1 MTATKSLFFVPSDD
15 PTAIARRFADAAK
28 EAPLVTD
35 AVMGLP
41 VVLRKHHLAAIFKD
55 PVTFTTRMFAAG
67 ILKGGLAAMQ
77 GEEHVKMRRIYNL
90 FFTPKAVERYEGAIV
105 RPIVTDIVEGL
116 KSDGPIDLIDPFC
129 MEMPKR
135 VISALFG
142 LPMDQLAE
150 NDARV
155 RDMFRSIIQ
164 IGNPEAAAAGQ
175 RAYEEALGQ
184 ITEVAEREMTAPGDT
199 LLGEIVRTLQ
209 AEGMMSLE
217 AVQQIVLSLLL
228 GGYETTIWLMTNSL
242 YALLSHPEALAAVRA
257 DLTLLPA
264 AIEESMRWAPSNVGT
279 LRMVERPFE
288 MDELKLAPGT
298 VFYCA
303 QIAQNYDEETYA
315 RPAVYDINRRVQP
328 QIFGGGIHYCVGA
341 PLARMEARVALS
353 LLLQRFP
360 GLRLDASAPP
370 TWMYG
375 VRGSVAHGP
384 DKLSVF
390 LQ

>member
-1 MTATKSLFFVPSDD
+1 MITKNLFFVPSDD
-15 PTAIARRFADAAK
+15 PTALARRFADAGR

-41 VVLRKHHLAAIFKD
+41 VVLRRPHLAAIFKD
-55 PVTFTTRMFAAG
+55 PSTFTTRMFAAG
-67 ILKGGLAAMQ
+67 ILKGGLAAAQ
-77 GEEHVKMRRIYNL
+77 GEDHARLRRIYNM
-90 FFTPKAVERYEGAIV
+90 FFTPKAVDRYEDSIV
-105 RPIVTDIVEGL
+105 QPIVTEIVRGL
-116 KSDGPIDLIDPFC
+116 AGKERLDLVDPFC
-129 MEMPKR
+129 VELPKR

-155 RDMFRSIIQ
+155 RAMFRSIIR
-164 IGNPEAAAAGQ
+164 IGDPVAAAEGQ

-184 ITEVAEREMTAPGDT
+184 ISAVAEREMAAPSGT

-209 AEGMMSLE
+209 AEGMADLE

-228 GGYETTIWLMTNSL
+228 GGYETTIWLMSNSL
-242 YALLSHPEALAAVRA
+242 YSLLAHPEALARVRA
-257 DLTLLPA
+257 DMALLPS

-279 LRMVERPFE
+279 LRLVEKPFE
-288 MDELKLAPGT
+288 MDELSLSPGM
-298 VFYCA
+298 VVYCA
-303 QIAQNYDEETYA
+303 QITQHYDAELYP
-315 RPAVYDINRRVQP
+315 RPELFELGRRVQP

-353 LLLQRFP
+353 TLLTEFP
-360 GLRLDASAPP
+360 GLRLDTSEKP

-375 VRGSVAHGP
+375 VRESVAHGP
-384 DKLSVF
+384 DKLPVV